1 MKSLRS
7 PSLFVTFTAS
17 FFAVLALAALLQFLA
32 AFGVLRSITARGEK
46 ARAEI
51 LVNELAR
58 TIAALPDS
66 VDRDTVRAL
75 LASYRS
81 NPDSLLLVYQQPD
94 GRLRTNRYV
103 PRGLRFGL
111 SEMLAGRQL
120 PSPADTA
127 REAER
132 RAREEEDDTALG
144 PPPAP
149 PPADAPER
157 GPRRRGRRG
166 PPPLGEPFVA
176 RLEILAQRFVVDDDP
191 ASGIVAALH
200 PARRPGWGLPAQ
212 RRATG
217 LLLFLPVAL
226 LIAGAAGALMFRSVV
241 RRMRR
246 LETFATRVAE
256 GDLDARIADP
266 GGDEIGRLGEQLN
279 SMAARLHAARQQE
292 IATNTQRRQLFA
304 DITHELATPLTS
316 IRGYTETL
324 LNAPTPL
331 PRDEQEQALRNVF
344 EDAQRMDQLLQDLLE
359 LTRLEAGAIEWHRE
373 RLNWTSLCHN
383 TMTRLRPRFEAA
395 GLALDWEG
403 PLEDSWIEADGRRM
417 EQVVENL
424 LVNALR
430 YVPRGGTVRLSVRP
444 VAAQSGGSCLR
455 VADDG
460 PGFPDE
466 DLPRVFQRFYRGR
479 SSSNTPG
486 TGLGLA
492 IVREIVSRHGGTVRA
507 SNRPEGGAVLEV
519 ELPSI

>member
-1 MKSLRS
+1 MKGLRS

-17 FFAVLALAALLQFLA
+17 FFAVLTLAALLQFLA
-32 AFGVLRSITARGEK
+32 AFGVLRSITSRGEK

-58 TIAALPDS
+58 SIAALPDS
-66 VDRDTVRAL
+66 VDRDRLRDL
-75 LASYRS
+75 LSVYRT
-81 NPDSLLLVYQQPD
+81 NPDSLLLVYQEPE
-94 GRLRTNRYV
+94 GRLRANRYV
-103 PRGLRFGL
+103 PRGMRFGI
-111 SEMLAGRQL
+111 SEMLAGRQPPRDAGAL
-120 PSPADTA
+120 RRQDLRAQEQGDTL
-127 REAER
+127 RE
-132 RAREEEDDTALG
+132 
-144 PPPAP
+144 PPPANEP
-149 PPADAPER
+149 PE
-157 GPRRRGRRG
+157 RRGRRWG
-166 PPPLGEPFVA
+166 RHRPPPFGEPFVA
-176 RLEILAQRFVVDDDP
+176 RLEIVAQRFVVEADP
-191 ASGIVAALH
+191 GSGIVAALH

-256 GDLDARIADP
+256 GDLDARIPDP

-279 SMAARLHAARQQE
+279 TMAARLHAARQQE

-324 LNAPTPL
+324 LNAETEL
-331 PRDEQEQALRNVF
+331 PVDERKQALRNVF
-344 EDAQRMDQLLQDLLE
+344 EDAQRMDRLLQDLLE
-359 LTRLEAGAIEWHRE
+359 LTRLEAGAATLHRE
-373 RLNWTSLCHN
+373 RIDWTSLCHN

-395 GLALDWEG
+395 GLDVDWEG
-403 PLEDSWIEADGRRM
+403 PLEPTWIEADGRRM

-424 LVNALR
+424 LVNAIR
-430 YVPRGGTVRLSVRP
+430 YVPRGGKVRLSVRP
-444 VAAQSGGSCLR
+444 VAGPGGGSCLR

-479 SSSNTPG
+479 GATHTPG

-492 IVREIVSRHGGTVRA
+492 IVREIVMRHGGQVRA
-507 SNRPEGGAVLEV
+507 ANRPEGGAILEV
-519 ELPSI
+519 ELPRI